1 VPARLIVVHRDID
14 SDRMEAEN
22 LRACYDFF
30 CLEIARR
37 NFHSIP
43 LFVLAALNR
52 VHDAQLTDTIVDGT
66 FYLVLKS

>member
-1 VPARLIVVHRDID
+1 
-14 SDRMEAEN
+14 MEAEN

-66 FYLVLKS
+66 FFLVLKS